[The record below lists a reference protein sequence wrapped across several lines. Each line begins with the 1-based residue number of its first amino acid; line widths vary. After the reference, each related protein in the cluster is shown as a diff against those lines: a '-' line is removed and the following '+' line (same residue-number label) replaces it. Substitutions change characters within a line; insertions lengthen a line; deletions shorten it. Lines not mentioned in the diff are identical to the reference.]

1 MAGISL
7 DTPLAETLSHLVQ
20 NKITEIGWGQ
30 EDDTSLAEYIVLML
44 ANGKTQDQIASELA
58 GDLLQ
63 DGEGIPEFAQW
74 LFEQVATLRNGGQPA
89 SEGFSQPQPQSE
101 SAAQSIPSFPDQESA
116 RNLAGDAGSGEVPAA
131 YDADMGDAAPDNAYV
146 RRSISLEV
154 LANSYDRPRG
164 PKGMHG
170 GRPARGGRMM
180 GQLNKAMDRS
190 SDSVLHRVRG
200 QSGTERINSHVRGAP
215 RGPRSAQVGRPGI
228 QKALNSMGMTGPGP
242 APGMANGMVQNGA
255 QQGQTPM
262 MPISPQQQMEFMAMM
277 EQQARMM
284 AQFMPGMMQPQA
296 VNPTFPQNGAPQTN
310 GQGRSM
316 FDRVEPGPGRG
327 RGRGRGSFQNGASR
341 KGSAKTSDMQ
351 DATMTTDSTDEG
363 PSSSMEVEQSPQQA
377 KAVDPS
383 TTMCHFNLRCTNKEC
398 KYVHQSPAAPP
409 GTTVDMSDTCTF
421 GAACKNTKC
430 VGRHPSPAQIKAHQA
445 DEQCKFHP
453 YCTNPNCTFK
463 HPTMPMCR
471 NGADCK
477 VEHCKFTHLQ
487 TPCKFNPC
495 MNARCPFKHAEGQ
508 RGSYA
513 DRVWTA
519 DGTEKKEEN
528 SHVSERYKEFN
539 VDGEEELIKPDPT
552 AAPANELIT

>member
-20 NKITEIGWGQ
+20 EKITGIGWGQ

-74 LFEQVATLRNGGQPA
+74 LFEQVAALRNGGQPA
-89 SEGFSQPQPQSE
+89 LGGFAQPQPE
-101 SAAQSIPSFPDQESA
+101 STAQSIPSFPDQESA
-116 RNLAGDAGSGEVPAA
+116 RSSTAENITGDVPAA

-146 RRSISLEV
+146 NRSSSLGM
-154 LANSYDRPRG
+154 LANSYARPRG
-164 PKGMHG
+164 PKGMQS
-170 GRPARGGRMM
+170 GRPVRGGRMM
-180 GQLNKAMDRS
+180 GQLNKAMDRTN
-190 SDSVLHRVRG
+190 DSVLHRVRG

-215 RGPRSAQVGRPGI
+215 RGPRSAQTIRPGM
-228 QKALNSMGMTGPGP
+228 QKALNGMGMASQGSVPGV
-242 APGMANGMVQNGA
+242 ANGMMQNGV

-262 MPISPQQQMEFMAMM
+262 MPISPQQQLDFMAMM
-277 EQQARMM
+277 EQQARLM
-284 AQFMPGMMQPQA
+284 AQLMPGMMQQPA
-296 VNPTFPQNGAPQTN
+296 VNPSFQQNGAQQTN

-327 RGRGRGSFQNGASR
+327 RGRGRGSFQSGTSR
-341 KGSAKTSDMQ
+341 KGSARTNDMQ
-351 DATMTTDSTDEG
+351 DAAMTNDTKSDDG
-363 PSSSMEVEQSPQQA
+363 PSSSMEVEQSSQPI
-377 KAVDPS
+377 DPS
-383 TTMCHFNLRCTNKEC
+383 MTMCHFNLRCTNKEC

-430 VGRHPSPAQIKAHQA
+430 VGRHSSPAQIKAHQA

-453 YCTNPNCTFK
+453 YCTNPSCTFK
-463 HPTMPMCR
+463 HPTLPMCR

-495 MNARCPFKHAEGQ
+495 MNARCPFKHVEGQ

-513 DRVWTA
+513 DKVWTA
-519 DGTEKKEEN
+519 DGSDQKEDETG
-528 SHVSERYKEFN
+528 HVSERYKDFN
-539 VDGEEELIKPDPT
+539 VNGEEELIKPDP
-552 AAPANELIT
+552 ASVQSDELIT

>member
-7 DTPLAETLSHLVQ
+7 DTPLAENLSHLVQ

-74 LFEQVATLRNGGQPA
+74 LFEQLAALKNGSQPT
-89 SEGFSQPQPQSE
+89 SGGFSQLQPE
-101 SAAQSIPSFPDQESA
+101 STAQSIPSFPDQESA
-116 RNLAGDAGSGEVPAA
+116 RDPTGDPGSGDVPAA

-146 RRSISLEV
+146 KCLSHLKP
-154 LANSYDRPRG
+154 LANNCARPKG

-170 GRPARGGRMM
+170 GRPVRGGRMM

-190 SDSVLHRVRG
+190 GDSVLHRVRG
-200 QSGTERINSHVRGAP
+200 QSGTERINSHGRGVP
-215 RGPRSAQVGRPGI
+215 RGPRGSQAARPGM
-228 QKALNSMGMTGPGP
+228 QKALNGMGLASAGPVP
-242 APGMANGMVQNGA
+242 SMANGMMQNGA

-284 AQFMPGMMQPQA
+284 AQLMPGMIQQPV
-296 VNPTFPQNGAPQTN
+296 VNPVFQQSSSQQPN

-327 RGRGRGSFQNGASR
+327 RGRGRGSFQNGAPR
-341 KGSAKTSDMQ
+341 KGSAKTNDRQ
-351 DATMTTDSTDEG
+351 DTMMTTETKSEDG
-363 PSSSMEVEQSPQQA
+363 PSSSMEVEQSSQPA
-377 KAVDPS
+377 NSADPS
-383 TTMCHFNLRCTNKEC
+383 TTMCHFNLRCTNKDC

-409 GTTVDMSDTCTF
+409 GVTVDMADTCTF

-495 MNARCPFKHAEGQ
+495 MNARCPFKHVEGQ

-513 DRVWTA
+513 DKVWTA
-519 DGTEKKEEN
+519 DGSEQKEEN
-528 SHVSERYKEFN
+528 NHVSERYKDFN
-539 VDGEEELIKPDPT
+539 VAGEEELIKPDP
-552 AAPANELIT
+552 AAASAEELIT

>member
-7 DTPLAETLSHLVQ
+7 DTPLAENLSHLVQ

-74 LFEQVATLRNGGQPA
+74 LFEQLAALKNGGQPT
-89 SEGFSQPQPQSE
+89 SGGFSQLQPE
-101 SAAQSIPSFPDQESA
+101 STAQSIPSFPDQESA
-116 RNLAGDAGSGEVPAA
+116 RDPAGDPGSGDVPAA

-146 RRSISLEV
+146 TSLSHLEG
-154 LANSYDRPRG
+154 LANNCARPKG

-170 GRPARGGRMM
+170 GRPVRGGRMM

-200 QSGTERINSHVRGAP
+200 QAGTERINSHGRGVP
-215 RGPRSAQVGRPGI
+215 RGPRSSQTVRPGM
-228 QKALNSMGMTGPGP
+228 QKALNGMGLASAGPL
-242 APGMANGMVQNGA
+242 PGMANGVMQNGG

-284 AQFMPGMMQPQA
+284 AQFMPGMMQQPVA
-296 VNPTFPQNGAPQTN
+296 NPIFQQNGSQQPN
-310 GQGRSM
+310 SQGRSM

-327 RGRGRGSFQNGASR
+327 RGRGRGSFQNGAPR
-341 KGSAKTSDMQ
+341 RGSVKTNDKQ
-351 DATMTTDSTDEG
+351 DTTMTTDTKSDDG
-363 PSSSMEVEQSPQQA
+363 PSSSMEVEQSSQPVNSA
-377 KAVDPS
+377 DPS
-383 TTMCHFNLRCTNKEC
+383 TTMCHFNLRCTNKDC

-409 GTTVDMSDTCTF
+409 GITVDMADTCTF
-421 GAACKNTKC
+421 GAACKNAKC
-430 VGRHPSPAQIKAHQA
+430 VGRHASPAQIKAHQA

-495 MNARCPFKHAEGQ
+495 MNARCPFKHVEGQ

-513 DRVWTA
+513 DKVWTA
-519 DGTEKKEEN
+519 DGSEEKKEDN
-528 SHVSERYKEFN
+528 NHVSERYKDFN
-539 VDGEEELIKPDPT
+539 VAGEEELIKPDPAT
-552 AAPANELIT
+552 ASAEELIT

>member
-74 LFEQVATLRNGGQPA
+74 LFEQVATLRNGG
-89 SEGFSQPQPQSE
+89 SSVSGGSTQPQPE
-101 SAAQSIPSFPDQESA
+101 STAQSIPSFPDQESA
-116 RNLAGDAGSGEVPAA
+116 RTSTVENGSGDVPAA

-146 RRSISLEV
+146 HLLFRPIV
-154 LANSYDRPRG
+154 IANSCARPRG
-164 PKGMHG
+164 PKGMQS
-170 GRPARGGRMM
+170 GRPVRGGRMM
-180 GQLNKAMDRS
+180 GQLNKAMERTHE
-190 SDSVLHRVRG
+190 SVLHRVRG
-200 QSGTERINSHVRGAP
+200 QSGTERINSHARGPP
-215 RGPRSAQVGRPGI
+215 RGPRTAQTVRPGM
-228 QKALNSMGMTGPGP
+228 QKALNGMGMTSSG
-242 APGMANGMVQNGA
+242 AASGMPNGMMQNGA
-255 QQGQTPM
+255 QQGQVPI

-284 AQFMPGMMQPQA
+284 AQLMPGMMQQSPVTPVFQQNSAQQA
-296 VNPTFPQNGAPQTN
+296 S

-327 RGRGRGSFQNGASR
+327 RGRGRGSFQSGASR
-341 KGSAKTSDMQ
+341 KSSARPNDVQ
-351 DATMTTDSTDEG
+351 DTTMTNDTKTEDG
-363 PSSSMEVEQSPQQA
+363 PSSSMEVEQSSQPT
-377 KAVDPS
+377 DPS
-383 TTMCHFNLRCTNKEC
+383 TTMCHFNLRCTNKDC

-409 GTTVDMSDTCTF
+409 GTPVDMSDTCTF

-453 YCTNPNCTFK
+453 YCTNPKCTFK
-463 HPTMPMCR
+463 HPTLPMCR
-471 NGADCK
+471 NGADCT

-495 MNARCPFKHAEGQ
+495 MNARCPFKHVEGQ

-513 DRVWTA
+513 DKVWTA
-519 DGTEKKEEN
+519 ESSEQAKDEN
-528 SHVSERYKEFN
+528 NHVSERYKEFN
-539 VDGEEELIKPDPT
+539 VNGEEELIKPDPAT
-552 AAPANELIT
+552 AQTDELVT

>member
-74 LFEQVATLRNGGQPA
+74 LFEQVAALRNGGQPA
-89 SEGFSQPQPQSE
+89 SGGFTQPQPE

-116 RNLAGDAGSGEVPAA
+116 RHTVGDPGPGDVPAA
-131 YDADMGDAAPDNAYV
+131 YDADMGDVAPDNAYV
-146 RRSISLEV
+146 KRSSSPGV
-154 LANSYDRPRG
+154 LANTCTRPKG

-170 GRPARGGRMM
+170 GRPVRGGRMM

-215 RGPRSAQVGRPGI
+215 RGPRSAQTARPGM
-228 QKALNSMGMTGPGP
+228 QKALNSMGMATPVP
-242 APGMANGMVQNGA
+242 VPGMANGMMQNGA

-284 AQFMPGMMQPQA
+284 AQFMPGMMQQPA
-296 VNPTFPQNGAPQTN
+296 ANPAFQQNGAQQPN

-341 KGSAKTSDMQ
+341 KGSARTNDVQ
-351 DATMTTDSTDEG
+351 DTTMTTDTKSEDG
-363 PSSSMEVEQSPQQA
+363 PSSSMEVEQSSQPA
-377 KAVDPS
+377 NAVDPS

-513 DRVWTA
+513 DKVWTA
-519 DGTEKKEEN
+519 DGSEQKMEDN
-528 SHVSERYKEFN
+528 NHVSERYKEFN
-539 VDGEEELIKPDPT
+539 VDGEEELIKPDP
-552 AAPANELIT
+552 AAVPADELIT

>member
-74 LFEQVATLRNGGQPA
+74 LFEQVAALRNGGQPA
-89 SEGFSQPQPQSE
+89 SEGFAQPQPQSE
-101 SAAQSIPSFPDQESA
+101 PAAQSIPSFPDQESA

-146 RRSISLEV
+146 RRSISLGV
-154 LANSYDRPRG
+154 LANSSDRPRG

-170 GRPARGGRMM
+170 GRPVRGGRMM

-190 SDSVLHRVRG
+190 SESVLHRVRG

-215 RGPRSAQVGRPGI
+215 RGPRSTQAARPGM

-242 APGMANGMVQNGA
+242 APGMANGMMQNGVQA
-255 QQGQTPM
+255 GQSAM

-284 AQFMPGMMQPQA
+284 AQFMPGMMQQQA
-296 VNPTFPQNGAPQTN
+296 ISPAFPQNGTPQTN

-341 KGSAKTSDMQ
+341 KGSAKTNDVQ

-363 PSSSMEVEQSPQQA
+363 PSSSMEVEQSSQQA

-519 DGTEKKEEN
+519 DGAEKKEEN

-552 AAPANELIT
+552 AAPVNELIT